1 MAISIRIVAFIII
14 FPLSKSLETLPWSSE
29 SQKLPLFNDEY
40 EEKSNMRQSLLEKLN
55 EFSRKNLQKLVMFK
69 PNNVHQEYL
78 PTAGEKYQEGLIPEN
93 QYHISKI
100 QPNYRTTP
108 IISEVDKT
116 ESSLKIPRQS
126 DISDE
131 WKKIRE
137 RRLRFYKAFR
147 KIQNLH
153 HKRFSAEDSAMNTNR
168 IVGDIDNINY
178 RQRKNR
184 ESSIDP
190 INVTFSDWETFI
202 TDYSQVIPQYKRR
215 KAMLTEYK
223 ATDTNNMS
231 NQLLKKST
239 INSPSE
245 YITSIRKMHSSGI
258 TRNPLD
264 YQQLVTN
271 LNSAHEMVSN
281 EAETTEHLPPP
292 PNPRSTEA
300 SVHSVKVYPPSQE
313 PFSVDYQRKSIYQ
326 NNNPSSGNYQKYS
339 SGYGERAG
347 IEQPISQLMSNNYN
361 VAETYMPEANLD
373 CITDPCETDNV
384 YPLDPTENERCN
396 SPRLK
401 QIILQNI
408 VERDIESSKQAIY
421 NVCEAEMEIPCN
433 VICGTSFYSY
443 IARASQFCLV
453 SAMDISCYA
462 FIPACDFDSDI
473 TVKRHRVRV

>member
-108 IISEVDKT
+108 IISE
-116 ESSLKIPRQS
+116 
-126 DISDE
+126 
-131 WKKIRE
+131 
-137 RRLRFYKAFR
+137 AFR

-202 TDYSQVIPQYKRR
+202 TDYSQVIPQYVGATLFTFKLQFINHRLKRR